1 MNGDSI
7 LVEVANDVLGTVQAN
22 WVYLLSSIVLA
33 SAVQVFVGTERL
45 ARWLRAR
52 PPLAVLGAVALGA
65 LTPFCSC
72 GTTAVVLGALASAVP
87 WAPVVAFMVSSPLT
101 SPGELILSVGLFG
114 TAFAMTYFVAAS
126 LIGLG
131 AGWVAHRL
139 ERAGLLEN
147 QHRVA
152 VSAACGGRPVER
164 PFSDWVGGS
173 AGTPAP
179 YRAANSGHDGDH
191 GFPAGPTGVG
201 VLALDAAAM
210 TTPVATSPATAST
223 VTVACCGPAPSCCTL
238 ERDEPVGCAAASP
251 ELPAPTRAR
260 AFTSALVANTKRLG
274 MLFLGFTALG
284 YLLIRLI
291 PTELLT
297 TLLGDDN
304 VLAVPVAALLGIP
317 VYVTSDGSLPLVAS
331 LMDGGMGS
339 GPAMAFLITGAGT
352 SIGAVS
358 GMLLIAR
365 WRVVALVVASLL
377 VGAIVTGYLT
387 PLFT

>member
-1 MNGDSI
+1 VYDESI
-7 LVEVANDVLGTVQAN
+7 LVQVVRDVVGTVQAN
-22 WVYLLSSIVLA
+22 WVYLLTSIVLA
-33 SAVQVFVGTERL
+33 SAVQVYVGTDRL

-101 SPGELILSVGLFG
+101 SPGEYALSVGLFG
-114 TAFAMTYFVAAS
+114 AAFATTYFVAAF

-131 AGWVAHRL
+131 AGWIAHRL
-139 ERAGLLEN
+139 ERAGLLEH

-152 VSAACGGRPVER
+152 MSGAC
-164 PFSDWVGGS
+164 DTTT
-173 AGTPAP
+173 AGQARTNRRAEELRSPQTGPSPGARAP
-179 YRAANSGHDGDH
+179 
-191 GFPAGPTGVG
+191 
-201 VLALDAAAM
+201 LLLLDPDLAAA
-210 TTPVATSPATAST
+210 T
-223 VTVACCGPAPSCCTL
+223 SCCTL
-238 ERDEPVGCAAASP
+238 ERDDPDGCR
-251 ELPAPTRAR
+251 PATPTEEGTGSRAR
-260 AFTSALVANTKRLG
+260 AFVAALASNTKRLG

-291 PTELLT
+291 PTELLS

-304 VLAVPVAALLGIP
+304 LLAVPLAALLGIP
-317 VYVTSDGSLPLVAS
+317 VYVSSDGSLPLVAS

-339 GPAMAFLITGAGT
+339 GAAMAFLITGAGT

-377 VGAIVTGYLT
+377 LGATVTGYLT

>member
-7 LVEVANDVLGTVQAN
+7 LVQVAHDVLGTVQAN
-22 WVYLLSSIVLA
+22 WVYLLVSVVLA
-33 SAVQVFVGTERL
+33 SVVQVFVGTDRL
-45 ARWLRAR
+45 AGWLRAR

-101 SPGELILSVGLFG
+101 SPGEYVMSVGLFG
-114 TAFAMTYFVAAS
+114 TAFATTYFVAAF

-139 ERAGLLEN
+139 ERAGLLRN

-152 VSAACGGRPVER
+152 LGGACEATPVHTAAASHPGGMAAADER
-164 PFSDWVGGS
+164 GAR
-173 AGTPAP
+173 AGVPGMLVLEADLATPAG
-179 YRAANSGHDGDH
+179 A
-191 GFPAGPTGVG
+191 PAPGT
-201 VLALDAAAM
+201 
-210 TTPVATSPATAST
+210 
-223 VTVACCGPAPSCCTL
+223 ACCGSVRSCCTL
-238 ERDEPVGCAAASP
+238 EREEPIGCSTATSPGHAGRASEGNRGPAFAA
-251 ELPAPTRAR
+251 
-260 AFTSALVANTKRLG
+260 ALVANTRRLG
-274 MLFLGFTALG
+274 ILFLGFTALG
-284 YLLIRLI
+284 YLVIRLI
-291 PTELLT
+291 PAELLT

-304 VLAVPVAALLGIP
+304 VLAVPLAALLGIP
-317 VYVTSDGSLPLVAS
+317 VYVSSDGSLPLVAS

-339 GPAMAFLITGAGT
+339 GAAMAFLITGAGT

-365 WRVVALVVASLL
+365 WRVVALVVASLV
-377 VGAIVTGYLT
+377 VGATVTGYLT
-387 PLFT
+387 PLLT